1 MSHRLLQV
9 ALLIAA
15 AGAIV
20 VVVDLFGGAGT
31 VAGLAAAVFGTVLA
45 APGARGTEGG
55 WWNAL
60 AAGTA
65 LCGTGAALALV
76 SDSVGGLLMV
86 LGAVAVIAAAALAF
100 PLD

>member
-31 VAGLAAAVFGTVLA
+31 VIGLSAAALGTVLA
-45 APGARGTEGG
+45 APAARGTGGG

-65 LCGTGAALALV
+65 LCGAGAAVSLASESL
-76 SDSVGGLLMV
+76 GGLLMV